1 MGIYKALGN
10 GKKGT
15 NSHGALR
22 NCLEYVLSPAKTNS
36 EYCYMIGPY
45 TPNSMDF
52 NSVYGSFLDVK
63 KEWDK
68 DDKRMYAHTVIS
80 FPPNEAITPEQALE
94 FGIRF
99 AEKTY
104 DGYQVAVAVHLDK
117 EHTHIHFVINSVSYV
132 DGKKFQMSRNDL
144 KRDKEYCNE
153 LCAEYGYSIA
163 EKGKHA
169 DNSPMKSGEITAWS
183 KDKYHLLTNL
193 DKPSYVSDCGLAVL
207 RAMETATSKET
218 FISAMADSGW
228 TTEWSDSRKHIVFK
242 NADGKKVRDSNIQK
256 TFNINCT
263 KGELENEFIRKNS
276 ERATRA
282 RTQRTNDENDRGT
295 RTKNRD
301 KKPERSHRGKAR

>member
-1 MGIYKALGN
+1 
-10 GKKGT
+10 
-15 NSHGALR
+15 
-22 NCLEYVLSPAKTNS
+22 
-36 EYCYMIGPY
+36 MIGPY

-169 DNSPMKSGEITAWS
+169 DNSPMKSGEITAWN

-228 TTEWSDSRKHIVFK
+228 ITEWSDSRKHIVFK
-242 NADGKKVRDSNIQK
+242 NSDGKKVRDSNILK

-263 KGELENEFIRKNS
+263 KGELENEFERTRTAT
-276 ERATRA
+276 ERAETSDSLRKQNPDGRNKQNEEPNK
-282 RTQRTNDENDRGT
+282 RTA
-295 RTKNRD
+295 
-301 KKPERSHRGKAR
+301 SCHRNI

>member
-1 MGIYKALGN
+1 MAIYKAIFN
-10 GKKGT
+10 GRKGT
-15 NSHGALR
+15 NTHGALR

-104 DGYQVAVAVHLDK
+104 NGYQVAVAVHLDK
-117 EHTHIHFVINSVSYV
+117 EHTHIHFVINSVSYI
-132 DGKKFQMSRNDL
+132 DGKKFQKSRNDL

-169 DNSPMKSGEITAWS
+169 DNSPMKSGEITAWN

-193 DKPSYVSDCGLAVL
+193 DKPSYVSDCGMAFIKAMQTAV
-207 RAMETATSKET
+207 SKES
-218 FISAMADSGW
+218 FISAMADNGW
-228 TTEWSDSRKHIVFK
+228 TTEWSDSRKHIVFI
-242 NADGKKVRDSNIQK
+242 NTNGKKVRDSNLLK
-256 TFNINCT
+256 TFNIDAS
-263 KGELENEFIRKNS
+263 KGGIMNELERKTS
-276 ERATRA
+276 R
-282 RTQRTNDENDRGT
+282 
-295 RTKNRD
+295 RTKQPRVDDVEGRNSGTENRD
-301 KKPERSHRGKAR
+301 KKPERSHRGKTR